1 MGLLIKLE
9 NGDTSLK
16 SLKFGKDRSGG
27 GDSGQPYIQTPING
41 ESGIS
46 TSGNTDFLLRG
57 GIQAPSRAVDDVARL
72 TKYMF
77 STKSP
82 SGLLF
87 IAKQNLLSRVSPK
100 TESSKGPGY
109 AGGSLN
115 AGVYTPLSTLAQ
127 AGVGYLGI
135 HLNKQ
140 GLSPFDGSPL
150 SINKYEDV
158 VKKNNEPGVNILSQT
173 NGQFSNRLLNV
184 WYNKQ
189 FQIKTTQTLT
199 QDPFPVTS
207 KLGTTPS
214 LIPSDPTPTYSS
226 YVDVYDGGPGS
237 VLGIGK
243 TRIRFA
249 DQRTGNQNPDLRTS
263 GFFSTLNDFGY
274 YDYGVFKP
282 VRSILYKGASI
293 FNGKTVSS
301 KYEDITGDSL
311 LENYSTTNNSD
322 KLQNFTVLST
332 KTDSLY
338 TESDESIKLRKD
350 PREGSRTFNTEILL
364 KGITS
369 NSTYKPIGELNTGLN
384 INPNANTIFNFFTSS
399 TKTGSLKDESDESIK
414 LRKDPREGSRTFN
427 TEILLKGITS
437 NSTYTSIG
445 KLDTG
450 LNTGSQVNTI
460 FKFPISSTQP
470 GSLKDESKESTKLRK
485 DPRRGSRTFNT
496 KTLLKGITTNSAYK
510 PIGELNTGLNI
521 GSQVNTIFKFPI
533 SSTQPG
539 SLYTESDEST
549 KLRDKGR
556 INSNNTLFS
565 DDQKTATPNNQPTYL
580 ASLNNKYPNSGSGEP
595 LNNAFAI
602 ETRLAL
608 GDPGRVKGSFST
620 VSSLKG
626 DILDKINASP
636 IYTGSLSGKNSKD
649 YNDLVSFRIGI
660 IDPTSP
666 NTTRYMNFRAY
677 IDSFSDS
684 YSATWKGQ
692 RYMGRAE
699 QFYKYD
705 GFGRD
710 ISLAFTVVAHSQGEM
725 HGMYQK
731 LNFLASSL
739 APTYTTSGYMAGNL
753 AKLTLG
759 DYIHEQPGFI
769 SSITYDIPED
779 SSWEIS
785 LTPKG
790 QISGTQ
796 TERNAGNPDELPFMI
811 KVTGFKFTPIHTF
824 RPEIQPNPITGS
836 ENRFITNNLDFNRS
850 WHSSLES

>member
-16 SLKFGKDRSGG
+16 SLKFGKDRIGG
-27 GDSGQPYIQTPING
+27 GDSGQPYIQTPIDG

-57 GIQAPSRAVDDVARL
+57 GIQAPLNAAKDVARL

-100 TESSKGPGY
+100 TEASKGPGY
-109 AGGSLN
+109 AGGNLN

-127 AGVGYLGI
+127 AGVGFLGI

-140 GLSPFDGSPL
+140 GLNPFDGSTL

-158 VKKNNEPGVNILSQT
+158 VKANNEPGVNILSQT

-189 FQIKTTQTLT
+189 FQIKTTQTLI

-214 LIPSDPTPTYSS
+214 LILSEPTPTYSS

-237 VLGIGK
+237 ALGIGK

-249 DQRTGNQNPDLRTS
+249 DQRTGNQNADLRTS

-274 YDYGVFKP
+274 YNYGVFKP

-311 LENYSTTNNSD
+311 LENYSTTNDSPE
-322 KLQNFTVLST
+322 LQNFTV
-332 KTDSLY
+332 
-338 TESDESIKLRKD
+338 
-350 PREGSRTFNTEILL
+350 
-364 KGITS
+364 
-369 NSTYKPIGELNTGLN
+369 
-384 INPNANTIFNFFTSS
+384 SS
-399 TKTGSLKDESDESIK
+399 TKS
-414 LRKDPREGSRTFN
+414 
-427 TEILLKGITS
+427 
-437 NSTYTSIG
+437 
-445 KLDTG
+445 
-450 LNTGSQVNTI
+450 
-460 FKFPISSTQP
+460 
-470 GSLKDESKESTKLRK
+470 
-485 DPRRGSRTFNT
+485 
-496 KTLLKGITTNSAYK
+496 
-510 PIGELNTGLNI
+510 
-521 GSQVNTIFKFPI
+521 
-533 SSTQPG
+533 G
-539 SLYTESDEST
+539 SLYETS
-549 KLRDKGR
+549 KLNADSLSKAKYQQSR
-556 INSNNTLFS
+556 TLF
-565 DDQKTATPNNQPTYL
+565 KEETGAPNNQPTYL
-580 ASLNNKYPNSGSGEP
+580 VSLNSKYPNPGQALSD
-595 LNNAFAI
+595 AFTI
-602 ETRLAL
+602 ERRLAL

-620 VSSLKG
+620 TSSLKE

-636 IYTGSLSGKNSKD
+636 IYPAGEEGRKHKD
-649 YNDLVSFRIGI
+649 YNDIVSFRIGI

-666 NTTRYMNFRAY
+666 NITQYMNFRAY

-699 QFYKYD
+699 EFYKYD

-739 APTYTTSGYMAGNL
+739 APTYTTAGYMAGNL

-769 SSITYDIPED
+769 SSITYNIPEE
-779 SSWEIS
+779 SSWDIS
-785 LTPKG
+785 LTPEG

-824 RPEIQPNPITGS
+824 RPETQLNPPIGHK
-836 ENRFITNNLDFNRS
+836 NRFITNDLDFNRS
-850 WHSSLES
+850 WHSSLEYLITGSS

>member
-16 SLKFGKDRSGG
+16 SLKFGKDRIGG
-27 GDSGQPYIQTPING
+27 GDSGQPYIQTPIDG

-57 GIQAPSRAVDDVARL
+57 GIQAPLNAAKDVARL

-82 SGLLF
+82 NGLLF

-100 TESSKGPGY
+100 TEASKGPGY
-109 AGGSLN
+109 AGGNLN

-127 AGVGYLGI
+127 AGVGFLGI

-140 GLSPFDGSPL
+140 GLNPFDGSTL
-150 SINKYEDV
+150 SINKYEDIA
-158 VKKNNEPGVNILSQT
+158 KKNNEPGVNTIP
-173 NGQFSNRLLNV
+173 
-184 WYNKQ
+184 KE
-189 FQIKTTQTLT
+189 KTTIVLT
-199 QDPFPVTS
+199 PNPSGGVTS
-207 KLGTTPS
+207 KLGTTPTFS
-214 LIPSDPTPTYSS
+214 PTEQTTIEGGFSNRLLNIWYNKQFKFSNS
-226 YVDVYDGGPGS
+226 NDVDVYGGGPGS
-237 VLGIGK
+237 ILGIGK

-249 DQRTGNQNPDLRTS
+249 DQRTGRNNPELEKFYS
-263 GFFSTLNDFGY
+263 NGFN
-274 YDYGVFKP
+274 
-282 VRSILYKGASI
+282 I
-293 FNGKTVSS
+293 FM
-301 KYEDITGDSL
+301 
-311 LENYSTTNNSD
+311 
-322 KLQNFTVLST
+322 
-332 KTDSLY
+332 
-338 TESDESIKLRKD
+338 D
-350 PREGSRTFNTEILL
+350 PRKGTRTFNTEILL
-364 KGITS
+364 KGITI
-369 NSTYKPIGELNTGLN
+369 NS
-384 INPNANTIFNFFTSS
+384 A
-399 TKTGSLKDESDESIK
+399 
-414 LRKDPREGSRTFN
+414 
-427 TEILLKGITS
+427 
-437 NSTYTSIG
+437 YTPIG
-445 KLDTG
+445 KLDEN
-450 LNTGSQVNTI
+450 LNIGSDVKDTFN
-460 FKFPISSTQP
+460 FPISSTK
-470 GSLKDESKESTKLRK
+470 S
-485 DPRRGSRTFNT
+485 
-496 KTLLKGITTNSAYK
+496 
-510 PIGELNTGLNI
+510 
-521 GSQVNTIFKFPI
+521 
-533 SSTQPG
+533 G

-565 DDQKTATPNNQPTYL
+565 DDQKTAAPNGQPTYL
-580 ASLNNKYPNSGSGEP
+580 VSLNSKYPTPGEP
-595 LNNAFAI
+595 LNNAFTI
-602 ETRLAL
+602 ERRLAL

-620 VSSLKG
+620 TSSLKG

-636 IYTGSLSGKNSKD
+636 IYTTLKSGDEGRKHKD

-666 NTTRYMNFRAY
+666 NTTYYMNFRAY

-699 QFYKYD
+699 EFYKYD

-739 APTYTTSGYMAGNL
+739 APTYTTAGYMAGNL

-769 SSITYDIPED
+769 SSITYDIPEE
-779 SSWEIS
+779 SSWDIS
-785 LTPKG
+785 LTPEG

-824 RPEIQPNPITGS
+824 RPEIQTDKSKTDINELTNP
-836 ENRFITNNLDFNRS
+836 NRFITNDLDFNRS
-850 WHSSLES
+850 WHSGLEYLITGSS

>member
-16 SLKFGKDRSGG
+16 SLKFGKDRIGG
-27 GDSGQPYIQTPING
+27 GDSGQPYIQTPIDG

-57 GIQAPSRAVDDVARL
+57 GVQAPLNAAKDVARL

-100 TESSKGPGY
+100 TEASKGPAY

-127 AGVGYLGI
+127 AGVGFLGI

-140 GLSPFDGSPL
+140 GIDPTGLIPGL
-150 SINKYEDV
+150 GINNYEDV
-158 VKKNNEPGVNILSQT
+158 AKANNQSNVNILSQT

-189 FQIKTTQTLT
+189 LQIKTTQTLI
-199 QDPFPVTS
+199 QDPFPVTD
-207 KLGTTPS
+207 KLGTAPS
-214 LIPSDPTPTYSS
+214 LIPKITPTFSN
-226 YVDVYDGGPGS
+226 YVDEYGGGPGS
-237 VLGIGK
+237 ILGIGK

-249 DQRTGNQNPDLRTS
+249 DQRTGINNPK
-263 GFFSTLNDFGY
+263 LN
-274 YDYGVFKP
+274 
-282 VRSILYKGASI
+282 A
-293 FNGKTVSS
+293 
-301 KYEDITGDSL
+301 DSL
-311 LENYSTTNNSD
+311 KKAN
-322 KLQNFTVLST
+322 QQQ
-332 KTDSLY
+332 
-338 TESDESIKLRKD
+338 
-350 PREGSRTFNTEILL
+350 SRTLFE
-364 KGITS
+364 
-369 NSTYKPIGELNTGLN
+369 EETG
-384 INPNANTIFNFFTSS
+384 
-399 TKTGSLKDESDESIK
+399 
-414 LRKDPREGSRTFN
+414 
-427 TEILLKGITS
+427 
-437 NSTYTSIG
+437 
-445 KLDTG
+445 
-450 LNTGSQVNTI
+450 
-460 FKFPISSTQP
+460 
-470 GSLKDESKESTKLRK
+470 
-485 DPRRGSRTFNT
+485 
-496 KTLLKGITTNSAYK
+496 
-510 PIGELNTGLNI
+510 
-521 GSQVNTIFKFPI
+521 
-533 SSTQPG
+533 
-539 SLYTESDEST
+539 
-549 KLRDKGR
+549 
-556 INSNNTLFS
+556 
-565 DDQKTATPNNQPTYL
+565 TPNNQPTYL
-580 ASLNNKYPNSGSGEP
+580 ASLNDKYPKPNDD
-595 LNNAFAI
+595 LNKAFNI
-602 ETRLAL
+602 EDRLAL
-608 GDPGRVKGSFST
+608 GDPGRVNGTYATDVNDKDQ
-620 VSSLKG
+620 V
-626 DILDKINASP
+626 LDKINASP
-636 IYTGSLSGKNSKD
+636 IYSGSLSGKNSKD

-699 QFYKYD
+699 EFYKYD

-710 ISLAFTVVAHSQGEM
+710 ISLSFTVVAHSQGEM

-739 APTYTTSGYMAGNL
+739 APTYTTAGYMAGNL
-753 AKLTLG
+753 AKLTFG

-769 SSITYDIPED
+769 SSINYDVPQE
-779 SSWEIS
+779 SSWELS

-790 QISGTQ
+790 QIAGVNTNR
-796 TERNAGNPDELPFMI
+796 TEANKDELPFMI

-824 RPEIQPNPITGS
+824 RPETQPNPSKGS
-836 ENRFITNNLDFNRS
+836 ENRFITNELDFTRD

>member
-16 SLKFGKDRSGG
+16 SLKFGKDRIGG
-27 GDSGQPYIQTPING
+27 GDSGQPYIQTPIDG

-57 GIQAPSRAVDDVARL
+57 GIQAPLNAAKDVARL

-100 TESSKGPGY
+100 TEASKGPGY
-109 AGGSLN
+109 AGGNLN

-127 AGVGYLGI
+127 AGVGFLGS

-140 GLSPFDGSPL
+140 GLSPFDGSSL

-158 VKKNNEPGVNILSQT
+158 AKANNEPGVNILSQT

-189 FQIKTTQTLT
+189 FQIKTSQTFT

-214 LIPSDPTPTYSS
+214 LIPSEPTPTYSS

-237 VLGIGK
+237 ILGIGK

-249 DQRTGNQNPDLRTS
+249 DQRTGNQNADLRTS

-301 KYEDITGDSL
+301 KYEDITGDNL
-311 LENYSTTNNSD
+311 LENYSTTNDSPE
-322 KLQNFTVLST
+322 LQNFTV
-332 KTDSLY
+332 
-338 TESDESIKLRKD
+338 
-350 PREGSRTFNTEILL
+350 
-364 KGITS
+364 
-369 NSTYKPIGELNTGLN
+369 
-384 INPNANTIFNFFTSS
+384 SS
-399 TKTGSLKDESDESIK
+399 TKTGSLYETSK
-414 LRKDPREGSRTFN
+414 LNADS
-427 TEILLKGITS
+427 LKKA
-437 NSTYTSIG
+437 NQKTYG
-445 KLDTG
+445 GNLFDTG
-450 LNTGSQVNTI
+450 SLSLNG
-460 FKFPISSTQP
+460 
-470 GSLKDESKESTKLRK
+470 
-485 DPRRGSRTFNT
+485 
-496 KTLLKGITTNSAYK
+496 
-510 PIGELNTGLNI
+510 
-521 GSQVNTIFKFPI
+521 
-533 SSTQPG
+533 
-539 SLYTESDEST
+539 
-549 KLRDKGR
+549 
-556 INSNNTLFS
+556 
-565 DDQKTATPNNQPTYL
+565 QPTYL
-580 ASLNNKYPNSGSGEP
+580 ASLNNKYPNPGGA
-595 LNNAFAI
+595 LNNAFNI

-608 GDPGRVKGSFST
+608 GDPGRVKGTYATGVTNKDFRDQ
-620 VSSLKG
+620 V
-626 DILDKINASP
+626 LDKINASP
-636 IYTGSLSGKNSKD
+636 IYSGSLSGKNSKD

-666 NTTRYMNFRAY
+666 NTTHYMNFRAY

-699 QFYKYD
+699 EFYKYD

-769 SSITYDIPED
+769 SSITYDIPEE
-779 SSWEIS
+779 SSWELS

-790 QISGTQ
+790 QIAGVNTNR
-796 TERNAGNPDELPFMI
+796 TEANPDELPFMI

-824 RPEIQPNPITGS
+824 RPEIQPNPSRGS
-836 ENRFITNNLDFNRS
+836 ENRFITNDLDFTRD
-850 WHSSLES
+850 WHSKLES

>member
-16 SLKFGKDRSGG
+16 SLKFGKDRIGG

-57 GIQAPSRAVDDVARL
+57 GIQAPLNAAKDVARL

-100 TESSKGPGY
+100 TEASKGPGY
-109 AGGSLN
+109 AGGNLN
-115 AGVYTPLSTLAQ
+115 GGVYTPLSTLAQ
-127 AGVGYLGI
+127 AGVGFLGI

-140 GLSPFDGSPL
+140 GLNPFDGSPL

-158 VKKNNEPGVNILSQT
+158 VKPDPNDPNPNEKNRLVGLYTNISNNTSTSNFGFQEGVN
-173 NGQFSNRLLNV
+173 LNV
-184 WYNKQ
+184 GNNVLQY
-189 FQIKTTQTLT
+189 
-199 QDPFPVTS
+199 P
-207 KLGTTPS
+207 
-214 LIPSDPTPTYSS
+214 
-226 YVDVYDGGPGS
+226 GGPGS

-243 TRIRFA
+243 TNIKFS
-249 DQRTGNQNPDLRTS
+249 DQRTGNQNSYLRNS

-274 YDYGVFKP
+274 YDYGVFKS
-282 VRSILYKGASI
+282 VRPILYKGASI

-301 KYEDITGDSL
+301 KYEDITGDNL
-311 LENYSTTNNSD
+311 LENYSTTNDSPE
-322 KLQNFTVLST
+322 LQN
-332 KTDSLY
+332 
-338 TESDESIKLRKD
+338 
-350 PREGSRTFNTEILL
+350 
-364 KGITS
+364 
-369 NSTYKPIGELNTGLN
+369 
-384 INPNANTIFNFFTSS
+384 
-399 TKTGSLKDESDESIK
+399 
-414 LRKDPREGSRTFN
+414 
-427 TEILLKGITS
+427 
-437 NSTYTSIG
+437 
-445 KLDTG
+445 
-450 LNTGSQVNTI
+450 
-460 FKFPISSTQP
+460 FPISST
-470 GSLKDESKESTKLRK
+470 E
-485 DPRRGSRTFNT
+485 
-496 KTLLKGITTNSAYK
+496 
-510 PIGELNTGLNI
+510 
-521 GSQVNTIFKFPI
+521 
-533 SSTQPG
+533 PG
-539 SLYTESDEST
+539 SLYITSSLNNDSL
-549 KLRDKGR
+549 KKAKGQQSR
-556 INSNNTLFS
+556 TLFRE
-565 DDQKTATPNNQPTYL
+565 KTGAPNNQPTYL
-580 ASLNNKYPNSGSGEP
+580 TSLNDKYPDPGKP
-595 LNNAFAI
+595 LSDAFAI

-608 GDPGRVKGSFST
+608 GDPGRMTGSFST
-620 VSSLKG
+620 ISSQKE

-636 IYTGSLSGKNSKD
+636 IYSGSLSGRNSKD

-677 IDSFSDS
+677 IDNFSDS

-699 QFYKYD
+699 EFYKYD

-739 APTYTTSGYMAGNL
+739 APTYTTAGYMAGNL

-769 SSITYDIPED
+769 SSITYDIPEE

-785 LTPKG
+785 LTPTG

-824 RPEIQPNPITGS
+824 RPEIQPNPGRGS
-836 ENRFITNNLDFNRS
+836 ENRFITNELDFNRS
-850 WHSSLES
+850 WHSNLEPKNNI

>member
-16 SLKFGKDRSGG
+16 SLKFGKDRIGG
-27 GDSGQPYIQTPING
+27 GDSGQPYIQTPIDG

-57 GIQAPSRAVDDVARL
+57 GIQAPLNAAKDVARL

-100 TESSKGPGY
+100 TEASKGPGY
-109 AGGSLN
+109 AGGNLN

-127 AGVGYLGI
+127 AGVGFLGI

-140 GLSPFDGSPL
+140 GLNPFDGSTL

-158 VKKNNEPGVNILSQT
+158 VKANNEPGVNILSQT

-189 FQIKTTQTLT
+189 FQIKTTQTLI

-214 LIPSDPTPTYSS
+214 LILSEPTPTYSS

-237 VLGIGK
+237 ALGIGK

-249 DQRTGNQNPDLRTS
+249 DQRTGNQNADLRTS

-274 YDYGVFKP
+274 YNYGVFKP

-311 LENYSTTNNSD
+311 LENYSTTNDSPE
-322 KLQNFTVLST
+322 LQNFTV
-332 KTDSLY
+332 
-338 TESDESIKLRKD
+338 
-350 PREGSRTFNTEILL
+350 
-364 KGITS
+364 
-369 NSTYKPIGELNTGLN
+369 
-384 INPNANTIFNFFTSS
+384 SS
-399 TKTGSLKDESDESIK
+399 TK
-414 LRKDPREGSRTFN
+414 
-427 TEILLKGITS
+427 
-437 NSTYTSIG
+437 
-445 KLDTG
+445 
-450 LNTGSQVNTI
+450 
-460 FKFPISSTQP
+460 
-470 GSLKDESKESTKLRK
+470 
-485 DPRRGSRTFNT
+485 
-496 KTLLKGITTNSAYK
+496 
-510 PIGELNTGLNI
+510 
-521 GSQVNTIFKFPI
+521 
-533 SSTQPG
+533 PG
-539 SLYTESDEST
+539 SLYETS
-549 KLRDKGR
+549 KLNADSLNEAKYQQSR
-556 INSNNTLFS
+556 TLF
-565 DDQKTATPNNQPTYL
+565 KEETGAPNNQPTYL
-580 ASLNNKYPNSGSGEP
+580 VSLNSKYPNPGQALSD
-595 LNNAFAI
+595 AFTI
-602 ETRLAL
+602 ERRLAL
-608 GDPGRVKGSFST
+608 GDPGRVTGSFST
-620 VSSLKG
+620 TSSLKG

-636 IYTGSLSGKNSKD
+636 IYPAGEEGRKHKD
-649 YNDLVSFRIGI
+649 YNDIVSFRIGI

-666 NTTRYMNFRAY
+666 NITQYMNFRAY

-699 QFYKYD
+699 EFYKYD

-769 SSITYDIPED
+769 SSITYDIPEE

-785 LTPKG
+785 LTPEG

-796 TERNAGNPDELPFMI
+796 TERNAGNPDELPFMN

-824 RPEIQPNPITGS
+824 RPETQLNPPIGHK
-836 ENRFITNNLDFNRS
+836 NRFITNDLDFNRS
-850 WHSSLES
+850 WHSSLEYLITGSS

>member
-1 MGLLIKLE
+1 MGLLIKLK

-16 SLKFGKDRSGG
+16 SLKFGKDRIGG
-27 GDSGQPYIQTPING
+27 GDSGQPYIQTPIDG
-41 ESGIS
+41 ESGTS
-46 TSGNTDFLLRG
+46 TSGNTNPGNTDFLLRG
-57 GIQAPSRAVDDVARL
+57 GVQAPSRAVDDVARL

-100 TESSKGPGY
+100 TEASKGIGY

-140 GLSPFDGSPL
+140 GLDPTGLIPGL
-150 SINKYEDV
+150 GINKYEDV
-158 VKKNNEPGVNILSQT
+158 VKKNNELDVNTFPKEKI
-173 NGQFSNRLLNV
+173 
-184 WYNKQ
+184 
-189 FQIKTTQTLT
+189 TTTFT

-207 KLGTTPS
+207 KTGTTPS
-214 LIPSDPTPTYSS
+214 LPISEQTSIIGGFSNRLLDIWYNKQFKFSNS
-226 YVDVYDGGPGS
+226 NNVEIYGGGPGS
-237 VLGIGK
+237 ILGIGK
-243 TRIRFA
+243 TRIRFT
-249 DQRTGNQNPDLRTS
+249 DQRTGNQNADLRKS
-263 GFFSTLNDFGY
+263 KFFDTLESSGY
-274 YDYGVFKP
+274 YDYGAFKS
-282 VRSILYKGASI
+282 VRPLLYKGASI

-301 KYEDITGDSL
+301 RYGDITEDNL
-311 LENYSTTNNSD
+311 LEDYSTINDSPE
-322 KLQNFTVLST
+322 LQNFLISST
-332 KTDSLY
+332 
-338 TESDESIKLRKD
+338 
-350 PREGSRTFNTEILL
+350 
-364 KGITS
+364 
-369 NSTYKPIGELNTGLN
+369 NTG
-384 INPNANTIFNFFTSS
+384 
-399 TKTGSLKDESDESIK
+399 TGSLYVESEESKK
-414 LRKDPREGSRTFN
+414 LRERGRE
-427 TEILLKGITS
+427 K
-437 NSTYTSIG
+437 ST
-445 KLDTG
+445 
-450 LNTGSQVNTI
+450 
-460 FKFPISSTQP
+460 
-470 GSLKDESKESTKLRK
+470 
-485 DPRRGSRTFNT
+485 
-496 KTLLKGITTNSAYK
+496 
-510 PIGELNTGLNI
+510 
-521 GSQVNTIFKFPI
+521 
-533 SSTQPG
+533 
-539 SLYTESDEST
+539 
-549 KLRDKGR
+549 
-556 INSNNTLFS
+556 NTLFS
-565 DDQKTATPNNQPTYL
+565 DDQKSSSPNNQPTYL
-580 ASLNNKYPNSGSGEP
+580 VSLNDKYPDPGKP
-595 LNNAFAI
+595 LSDAFAI

-608 GDPGRVKGSFST
+608 GDPGRVKGSYST
-620 VSSLKG
+620 TSSIKA

-636 IYTGSLSGKNSKD
+636 IYIKSSGKNSKD

-692 RYMGRAE
+692 KYMGRAE
-699 QFYKYD
+699 EFYKYD

-739 APTYTTSGYMAGNL
+739 APTYTTAGYMAGNL

-769 SSITYDIPED
+769 SSITYDVPQE

-785 LTPKG
+785 LTPEG

-824 RPEIQPNPITGS
+824 RPEIQLNPGIGS
-836 ENRFITNNLDFNRS
+836 ENRFITNDLPFTRK
-850 WHSSLES
+850 WHDKLEPQHNK

>member
-1 MGLLIKLE
+1 MPLLKILTDPQDFKFYAGGKGYVSTSNNFGQKSIL
-9 NGDTSLK
+9 NAFDQKSIPPSPGYPASLK
-16 SLKFGKDRSGG
+16 ILTDSQNFKFYDGGKGHVSTFNTFGQKSIPYGNDRPGG
-27 GDSGQPYIQTPING
+27 GNSGQPYIQTSIDG
-41 ESGIS
+41 ESGTS

-77 STKSP
+77 SKKSP

-100 TESSKGPGY
+100 TEASKGIGY

-127 AGVGYLGI
+127 AGVGYLGS

-140 GLSPFDGSPL
+140 GLNPFDGSPL

-158 VKKNNEPGVNILSQT
+158 VKENNELDVNTFPKEKI
-173 NGQFSNRLLNV
+173 
-184 WYNKQ
+184 
-189 FQIKTTQTLT
+189 TTTFT

-207 KLGTTPS
+207 KTGTTPS
-214 LIPSDPTPTYSS
+214 LSISEQTSIIGGFSNRLLDIWYNKQFKFSNS
-226 YVDVYDGGPGS
+226 NNVEIYGGGPGS
-237 VLGIGK
+237 ILGIGK

-249 DQRTGNQNPDLRTS
+249 DQRTGINNPK
-263 GFFSTLNDFGY
+263 LN
-274 YDYGVFKP
+274 
-282 VRSILYKGASI
+282 A
-293 FNGKTVSS
+293 
-301 KYEDITGDSL
+301 DSL
-311 LENYSTTNNSD
+311 KKSKD
-322 KLQNFTVLST
+322 KQ
-332 KTDSLY
+332 
-338 TESDESIKLRKD
+338 
-350 PREGSRTFNTEILL
+350 SR
-364 KGITS
+364 
-369 NSTYKPIGELNTGLN
+369 
-384 INPNANTIFNFFTSS
+384 
-399 TKTGSLKDESDESIK
+399 
-414 LRKDPREGSRTFN
+414 
-427 TEILLKGITS
+427 
-437 NSTYTSIG
+437 
-445 KLDTG
+445 
-450 LNTGSQVNTI
+450 
-460 FKFPISSTQP
+460 
-470 GSLKDESKESTKLRK
+470 
-485 DPRRGSRTFNT
+485 
-496 KTLLKGITTNSAYK
+496 
-510 PIGELNTGLNI
+510 
-521 GSQVNTIFKFPI
+521 
-533 SSTQPG
+533 
-539 SLYTESDEST
+539 
-549 KLRDKGR
+549 
-556 INSNNTLFS
+556 TLFS
-565 DDQKTATPNNQPTYL
+565 DDQKSAAPNNQPTYL
-580 ASLNNKYPNSGSGEP
+580 VSLNNKYPDPDSDLSD
-595 LNNAFAI
+595 AFAI

-608 GDPGRVKGSFST
+608 GDPGRVKGSYST
-620 VSSLKG
+620 TSSIKA

-636 IYTGSLSGKNSKD
+636 IYSGSLSGKNSKD

-699 QFYKYD
+699 EFYKYD

-739 APTYTTSGYMAGNL
+739 APTYTTAGYMAGNL

-769 SSITYDIPED
+769 SSITYDVPQE

-785 LTPKG
+785 LTPEG

-824 RPEIQPNPITGS
+824 RPEIQPSPDIGS
-836 ENRFITNNLDFNRS
+836 ENRFITNDLDFTRN
-850 WHSSLES
+850 WHKKLES

>member
-16 SLKFGKDRSGG
+16 SLKFGKDRIGG
-27 GDSGQPYIQTPING
+27 GDSGQPYIQTPIDG

-57 GIQAPSRAVDDVARL
+57 GVQAPSRAVDDVARL

-100 TESSKGPGY
+100 TEASKGIGY

-140 GLSPFDGSPL
+140 GLDPTGLIPGL
-150 SINKYEDV
+150 GINKYEDV
-158 VKKNNEPGVNILSQT
+158 VKKNNEPGKNNFPKEKITTTLIQDPLPVTSKTGTTPSLSISEQT
-173 NGQFSNRLLNV
+173 SIIGGFSNRLLDI

-189 FQIKTTQTLT
+189 FKFSNSNNVEIY
-199 QDPFPVTS
+199 
-207 KLGTTPS
+207 G
-214 LIPSDPTPTYSS
+214 
-226 YVDVYDGGPGS
+226 GGPGS
-237 VLGIGK
+237 ILGIGK

-249 DQRTGNQNPDLRTS
+249 DQRTGINNPK
-263 GFFSTLNDFGY
+263 LN
-274 YDYGVFKP
+274 
-282 VRSILYKGASI
+282 A
-293 FNGKTVSS
+293 
-301 KYEDITGDSL
+301 DSL
-311 LENYSTTNNSD
+311 KKSKD
-322 KLQNFTVLST
+322 KQ
-332 KTDSLY
+332 
-338 TESDESIKLRKD
+338 
-350 PREGSRTFNTEILL
+350 SR
-364 KGITS
+364 
-369 NSTYKPIGELNTGLN
+369 
-384 INPNANTIFNFFTSS
+384 
-399 TKTGSLKDESDESIK
+399 
-414 LRKDPREGSRTFN
+414 
-427 TEILLKGITS
+427 
-437 NSTYTSIG
+437 
-445 KLDTG
+445 
-450 LNTGSQVNTI
+450 
-460 FKFPISSTQP
+460 
-470 GSLKDESKESTKLRK
+470 
-485 DPRRGSRTFNT
+485 
-496 KTLLKGITTNSAYK
+496 
-510 PIGELNTGLNI
+510 
-521 GSQVNTIFKFPI
+521 
-533 SSTQPG
+533 
-539 SLYTESDEST
+539 
-549 KLRDKGR
+549 
-556 INSNNTLFS
+556 TLFS
-565 DDQKTATPNNQPTYL
+565 DDQKSAAPNNQPTYL
-580 ASLNNKYPNSGSGEP
+580 VSLNNKYPDPDSDLSD
-595 LNNAFAI
+595 AFAI

-608 GDPGRVKGSFST
+608 GDPGRVKGSYST
-620 VSSLKG
+620 TSSIKA

-636 IYTGSLSGKNSKD
+636 IYSGSLSGKNSKD

-699 QFYKYD
+699 EFYKYD

-739 APTYTTSGYMAGNL
+739 APTYTTAGYMAGNL

-769 SSITYDIPED
+769 SSITYDVPQE

-785 LTPKG
+785 LTPEG

-824 RPEIQPNPITGS
+824 RPEIQPSPDIGS
-836 ENRFITNNLDFNRS
+836 ENRFITNDLDFHRG
-850 WHSSLES
+850 WHSDLDS

>member
-1 MGLLIKLE
+1 MPLLKILTDPQDFKFYA
-9 NGDTSLK
+9 GGKGYVSTSNNFGQK
-16 SLKFGKDRSGG
+16 SIPYDNDRPGG
-27 GDSGQPYIQTPING
+27 GNSGQPYIQTPING
-41 ESGIS
+41 ESGTS

-100 TESSKGPGY
+100 TEASKGPGY
-109 AGGSLN
+109 AGGSLY

-127 AGVGYLGI
+127 AGVGYLGS

-158 VKKNNEPGVNILSQT
+158 VKANNEPGVNILSQT

-189 FQIKTTQTLT
+189 FQIQTTQTLT

-214 LIPSDPTPTYSS
+214 FIPSEPTPTYSS
-226 YVDVYDGGPGS
+226 YIDVYDGGPGS

-249 DQRTGNQNPDLRTS
+249 DQRTGNQNSNLRTS

-301 KYEDITGDSL
+301 KYEDITGDNL
-311 LENYSTTNNSD
+311 LEDYSTINDSPE
-322 KLQNFTVLST
+322 LQNFL
-332 KTDSLY
+332 
-338 TESDESIKLRKD
+338 I
-350 PREGSRTFNTEILL
+350 
-364 KGITS
+364 
-369 NSTYKPIGELNTGLN
+369 
-384 INPNANTIFNFFTSS
+384 SS
-399 TKTGSLKDESDESIK
+399 TKSGSLYETSKLNTKSLEKANQKTYGGNLFDTGSLS
-414 LRKDPREGSRTFN
+414 
-427 TEILLKGITS
+427 
-437 NSTYTSIG
+437 
-445 KLDTG
+445 
-450 LNTGSQVNTI
+450 
-460 FKFPISSTQP
+460 
-470 GSLKDESKESTKLRK
+470 
-485 DPRRGSRTFNT
+485 
-496 KTLLKGITTNSAYK
+496 
-510 PIGELNTGLNI
+510 
-521 GSQVNTIFKFPI
+521 
-533 SSTQPG
+533 
-539 SLYTESDEST
+539 
-549 KLRDKGR
+549 
-556 INSNNTLFS
+556 
-565 DDQKTATPNNQPTYL
+565 PNGQPTYL
-580 ASLNNKYPNSGSGEP
+580 ASLNNKYPKPNDAI
-595 LNNAFAI
+595 NNAYDI
-602 ETRLAL
+602 ERRLAL
-608 GDPGRVKGSFST
+608 GDPGRVKGT
-620 VSSLKG
+620 YAKHIIKKDQV
-626 DILDKINASP
+626 LDKINASP
-636 IYTGSLSGKNSKD
+636 IYTRTSGSIGRNSKD

-677 IDSFSDS
+677 INSFSDS

-699 QFYKYD
+699 EFYKYD

-753 AKLTLG
+753 AKLTFG
-759 DYIHEQPGFI
+759 DYIYEQPGFI
-769 SSITYDIPED
+769 SSITYDIPEE
-779 SSWEIS
+779 SSWDLS
-785 LTPKG
+785 LTPEGRIANK
-790 QISGTQ
+790 
-796 TERNAGNPDELPFMI
+796 NNPDELPFMI

-824 RPEIQPNPITGS
+824 RPEIQSENLANP
-836 ENRFITNNLDFNRS
+836 NRFITNDLEFNPS
-850 WHSSLES
+850 WHKGDEGFKNK